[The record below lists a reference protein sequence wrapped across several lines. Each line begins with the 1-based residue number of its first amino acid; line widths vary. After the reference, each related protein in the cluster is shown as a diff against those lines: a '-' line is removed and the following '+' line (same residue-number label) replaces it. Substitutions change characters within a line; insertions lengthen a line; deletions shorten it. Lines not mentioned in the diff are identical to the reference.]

1 MKEKI
6 RAFMDDLLKDVTK
19 TRKVLELKEELIG
32 NMEERYDDLIRQGYR
47 EEDAYQCALDS
58 VGDVRELFREF
69 ADNGAQD
76 YSGRSA
82 MEPLGDRKKRAFL
95 HAVGISLY
103 IVGFAVW
110 MLIIAIGIGFGEGED
125 MFGLIGFIVMLIF
138 SAVATG
144 IMVYCSNMYPK
155 YQKQYDTLVEEF
167 KEWKSGNTRNKEVKN
182 AVSSVIWLIATI
194 LYFLISFGTG
204 AWYITWLIWLIA
216 PCVQTVVNLL
226 MNHNQ

>member
-110 MLIIAIGIGFGEGED
+110 MLIIAIG
-125 MFGLIGFIVMLIF
+125 
-138 SAVATG
+138 
-144 IMVYCSNMYPK
+144 
-155 YQKQYDTLVEEF
+155 
-167 KEWKSGNTRNKEVKN
+167 R
-182 AVSSVIWLIATI
+182 
-194 LYFLISFGTG
+194 
-204 AWYITWLIWLIA
+204 
-216 PCVQTVVNLL
+216 CV
-226 MNHNQ
+226 